1 MEATMDI
8 GQLGALCFMDQM
20 TARESIAFCRRL
32 ERLHYKVIWTP
43 EAWGRDP
50 FAHGGY
56 LLGQTDELI
65 YATGIANIWA
75 RDPMAMACA
84 AKTLAEAA
92 EGRFILGIGVSHRS
106 LVEDLRGHKYAKPFS
121 YMTEYIT
128 QMKRA
133 LYQAIAPQ
141 TEPPL
146 MIAALH
152 PKSLALAARE
162 ANGTQTYLCL
172 PAHTCQARAV
182 MGPDK
187 WVCASV
193 VAILERD
200 AAKARARAREHFSFY
215 ASQQN
220 YQRILISQGFTQEDF
235 ANGCS
240 DRLIDAVVA
249 WGSEDEIRERI
260 DAQLAAGA
268 NHVCLMPLRCD
279 DPWRPDERVFEAL
292 ASR

>member
-1 MEATMDI
+1 
-8 GQLGALCFMDQM
+8 
-20 TARESIAFCRRL
+20 
-32 ERLHYKVIWTP
+32 
-43 EAWGRDP
+43 
-50 FAHGGY
+50 
-56 LLGQTDELI
+56 
-65 YATGIANIWA
+65 
-75 RDPMAMACA
+75 MAMACA

-92 EGRFILGIGVSHRS
+92 EGRFILGVGVSHRS
-106 LVEDLRGHKYAKPFS
+106 LVEDLRGHKYGKPFS
-121 YMTEYIT
+121 YMSEYIT

-152 PKSLALAARE
+152 PKSLGLAARE
-162 ANGTQTYLCL
+162 AHGTQTNLCL
-172 PAHTCQARAV
+172 PAHTRNARAA

-200 AAKARARAREHFSFY
+200 AAKARARAREHLSFY

-220 YQRILISQGFTQEDF
+220 YQRILMSQGFTQADF
-235 ANGCS
+235 AIGCS

-249 WGSEDEIRERI
+249 WGSEDKIRERI
-260 DAQLAAGA
+260 DAQLTAGA

-279 DPWRPDERVFEAL
+279 NLWLPDERGFAAL